1 MLFDSISFTELL
13 TILLIAL
20 VVFGPQRLPEL
31 ARKAGE
37 WAREIKRT
45 AAEFRR
51 SLDQEVGDLKKPFTE
66 VKADLDK
73 ARDDLKAAGDEVKK
87 SVEWVGPPPRVGPL
101 PGDAVVDEP
110 GDQSEAPEVDE

>member
-1 MLFDSISFTELL
+1 MFDSISFTELI

-31 ARKAGE
+31 ARKAGT
-37 WAREIKRT
+37 WAREIRKT

-51 SLDQEVGDLKKPFTE
+51 GLDQEVSDLKKPFEE

-73 ARDDLKAAGDEVKK
+73 AREDLKAAGNEVKK
-87 SVEWVGPPPRVGPL
+87 SVEWVGPPPVIGPSPAEAL
-101 PGDAVVDEP
+101 PDKPTDQP
-110 GDQSEAPEVDE
+110 GAPEEIE

>member
-37 WAREIKRT
+37 WAREIKKT

-66 VKADLDK
+66 VKADLDR

-87 SVEWVGPPPRVGPL
+87 SVEWVGPPPQVGPSPEEAAAKDPTDQPEP
-101 PGDAVVDEP
+101 PGA
-110 GDQSEAPEVDE
+110 GK

>member
-51 SLDQEVGDLKKPFTE
+51 GLDQEVGDLKKPFTE

-87 SVEWVGPPPRVGPL
+87 SVEWVGPPPQVGPS

-110 GDQSEAPEVDE
+110 ADQSEPPEVNE